1 MLFFKK
7 SKGTVPFD
15 FLIVAQKS
23 KGTVPFDFLIVAQI
37 KSPPEGK
44 AFQ

>member
-15 FLIVAQKS
+15 F
-23 KGTVPFDFLIVAQI
+23 PFDFLIVAQI

>member
-1 MLFFKK
+1 LIFKAILHATN
-7 SKGTVPFD
+7 SFVYA
-15 FLIVAQKS
+15 FLQKS

-37 KSPPEGK
+37 KSHPEGK

>member
-1 MLFFKK
+1 MLFFK
-7 SKGTVPFD
+7 
-15 FLIVAQKS
+15 KS

-37 KSPPEGK
+37 KSPPEGN